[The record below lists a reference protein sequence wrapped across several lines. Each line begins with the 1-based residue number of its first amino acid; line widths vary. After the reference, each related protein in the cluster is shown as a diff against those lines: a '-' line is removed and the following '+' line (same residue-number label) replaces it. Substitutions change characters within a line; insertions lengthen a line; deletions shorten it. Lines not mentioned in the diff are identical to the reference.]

1 MIRLFYIEWLKVSRS
16 RYFKWMVGA
25 WLLTFLIVPL
35 GVDQFLQFLE
45 DQGGFMTND
54 LNITPSAFPI
64 FNFHDIWHNLAY
76 VYKLTTV
83 FLCIIVIVNVG
94 QEWEEK
100 TIRQNVIDG
109 MSRKGYFASKILLLV
124 GFTLISTLLLF
135 IQGIVLGMS
144 FDQELSWSAITSN
157 IDFLFGYSLH
167 LFLHLSLAM
176 LFINVFRKVGLT
188 VLLFMAY
195 MYIFEPLIMGGFF
208 LYMHHEQDW
217 ANYFQYFP
225 FESSWRTVP
234 SIPFQKYLMIYIPE
248 HIEPIRV
255 YVALAWT
262 GLILYFNTLL
272 TTKRDLR

>member
-1 MIRLFYIEWLKVSRS
+1 MMRLFYIEWLKVSRS
-16 RYFKWMVGA
+16 RYFKWMMGA

-35 GVDQFLQFLE
+35 GVDQFLDFLE
-45 DQGGFMTND
+45 RNGDFMQNE
-54 LNITPSAFPI
+54 LNISPSAFPI
-64 FNFHDIWHNLAY
+64 FHFSDIWHNLAY

-109 MSRKGYFASKILLLV
+109 MSRMEYFMSKTLLLV
-124 GFTLISTLLLF
+124 GFTFISTLLLF
-135 IQGIVLGMS
+135 ILGMILAATTEQ
-144 FDQELSWSAITSN
+144 DMSWSAITGN

-167 LFLHLSLAM
+167 LFLHLSVAM

-195 MYIFEPLIMGGFF
+195 MYIFEPLILGGFF
-208 LYMHHEQDW
+208 LYMHHENDW
-217 ANYFQYFP
+217 VNYTHFFP
-225 FESSWRTVP
+225 LEASWRAVP
-234 SIPFQKYLMIYIPE
+234 SIPFQKYLMMYVAP
-248 HIEPIRV
+248 HLDATRV
-255 YVALAWT
+255 YIALIWT
-262 GLILYFNTLL
+262 GLIFYFNALL